1 MGLDGNMK
9 NALLLMKFLLFS
21 SRHKAEA
28 DFWPPRKKVT
38 SNQINQQRRK
48 NQTDYENLLLLQKI
62 QNAKPSKT
70 VAKGFGPASISAAHQ
85 QAG

>member
-1 MGLDGNMK
+1 MDLDGNMK

-62 QNAKPSKT
+62 QNAKPSKN
-70 VAKGFGPASISAAHQ
+70 VAKGFSPASISAAHQ